1 MGSYKS
7 VYAVGQPQYKITN
20 SISDNDLIAVEGPP
34 GTGKTSLLKEIIAN
48 KIVERA
54 NFILENWNQNFIADN
69 YYGNTYYRSDW
80 FNKNSNIIK
89 SIVVS

>member
-1 MGSYKS
+1 L
-7 VYAVGQPQYKITN
+7 Q
-20 SISDNDLIAVEGPP
+20 LF
-34 GTGKTSLLKEIIAN
+34 LLIIAN

-80 FNKNSNIIK
+80 FNKNSNISIQYNEINNRTLQLGFMTLFLNGNNNFQIK
-89 SIVVS
+89 KAVFLI